1 MNEEDLIYEAF
12 ERYAICIEDGHLSE
26 QEASRIVMKQFG
38 TLILNKMKK
47 KYVYK

>member
-47 KYVYK
+47 KICL